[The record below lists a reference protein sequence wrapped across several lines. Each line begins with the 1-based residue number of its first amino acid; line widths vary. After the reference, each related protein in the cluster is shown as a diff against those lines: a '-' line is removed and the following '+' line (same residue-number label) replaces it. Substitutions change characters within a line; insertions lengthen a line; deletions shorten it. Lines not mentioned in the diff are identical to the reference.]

1 MPIFM
6 MFGKY
11 SSESLKG
18 ISSERTDRAVNLIK
32 KHGGKV
38 ISMYAVLGEH
48 DLVFTL
54 DFPDAE
60 KAMATSVELNKLT
73 GISFT
78 TSPVVEVEIHVN
90 LFNSTEVAIA
100 FSVSGKSNVKTRSC
114 SPSTAYMEITFPPC
128 FLIRS
133 TARSVRSEL
142 MCFNASDEYL
152 PKNMNI
158 GIAFPPFFLKFVQR
172 TTDYVY

>member
-18 ISSERTDRAVNLIK
+18 ISAERTEKAVNLIK
-32 KHGGKV
+32 EHDGKV

-48 DLVFTL
+48 DLVFTI

-60 KAMATSVELNKLT
+60 KAITASVALKNLT

-78 TSPVVEVEIHVN
+78 TSPVVEVEKFDR
-90 LFNSTEVAIA
+90 LVAEAKHI
-100 FSVSGKSNVKTRSC
+100 
-114 SPSTAYMEITFPPC
+114 
-128 FLIRS
+128 
-133 TARSVRSEL
+133 
-142 MCFNASDEYL
+142 
-152 PKNMNI
+152 
-158 GIAFPPFFLKFVQR
+158 
-172 TTDYVY
+172 